1 MVGFRGYVSS
11 RPFFG
16 QRAPQRVQN
25 LVIRD
30 YCKGNSLL
38 YLLSAVEYIMH
49 DCYAM
54 LQKVLVELP
63 EIEGIVFYS
72 MFQLPVEKEKR
83 QKIYSTV
90 LKEGRSLH
98 FSLETLKIETERD
111 ISSVEDIWE
120 VQKAVEHAPH
130 LSDLVAF
137 LD

>member
-54 LQKVLVELP
+54 LEKVLVELP
-63 EIEGIVFYS
+63 EIDGIIFYS
-72 MFQLPVEKEKR
+72 MFQLPVEKVKR
-83 QKIYSTV
+83 QRIYSNV

-98 FSLETLKIETERD
+98 FALETLKIETERD
-111 ISSVEDIWE
+111 ISSIEDIWE
-120 VQKAVEHAPH
+120 VQQAVDYAPC
-130 LSDLVAF
+130 LSDLAAL

>member
-1 MVGFRGYVSS
+1 MTGFRGYVSS
-11 RPFFG
+11 RPFLG

-25 LVIRD
+25 MVIRE

-49 DCYAM
+49 DSYAM

-72 MFQLPVEKEKR
+72 MFQLPAEKERR
-83 QKIYSTV
+83 QRIYSAV
-90 LKEGRSLH
+90 LKQGRSLH
-98 FSLETLKIETERD
+98 FALETLKIETDKE
-111 ISSVEDIWE
+111 INSIEDIWE
-120 VQKAVEHAPH
+120 VQKAIEHAPQS
-130 LSDLVAF
+130 SDLIAL

>member
-1 MVGFRGYVSS
+1 MTGFRGYVSS
-11 RPFFG
+11 RSFLG

-30 YCKGNSLL
+30 YCKRNSLL

-72 MFQLPVEKEKR
+72 MFQLPLEKEKR
-83 QKIYSTV
+83 QRIYSAV
-90 LKEGRSLH
+90 LKQGRSLH
-98 FSLETLKIETERD
+98 FALETLKIETYRD
-111 ISSVEDIWE
+111 INRIEDIWE
-120 VQKAVEHAPH
+120 VQKAIEHAPQS
-130 LSDLVAF
+130 SDLIAL